1 MCHDGGGFCKMAT
14 RVWLARGWLVA
25 GSWLAHLDL
34 LDDLGVELTEARLEV
49 AHEVAA
55 GQLVGFGRPVSQQVL
70 KKVAHRWQALP
81 WGALTTQT
89 GHRGAHAQTRLRVNE
104 RNMHMYEAREKVC
117 RAYATPI

>member
-1 MCHDGGGFCKMAT
+1 M
-14 RVWLARGWLVA
+14 VA
-25 GSWLAHLDL
+25 EEV
-34 LDDLGVELTEARLEV
+34 VELELRSLRLLPTTV
-49 AHEVAA
+49 RCVRAHEVAA

-89 GHRGAHAQTRLRVNE
+89 GQRGAHAQTRLRVNE
-104 RNMHMYEAREKVC
+104 RNMYMCMYEAREKVC